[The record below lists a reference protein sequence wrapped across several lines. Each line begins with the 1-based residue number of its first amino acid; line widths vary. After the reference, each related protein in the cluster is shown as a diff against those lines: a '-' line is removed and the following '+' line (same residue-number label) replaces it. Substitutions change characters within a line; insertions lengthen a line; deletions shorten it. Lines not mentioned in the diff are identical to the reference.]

1 MIEGKNKECTP
12 KVSNVSKSEG
22 GVGERRTDDKEKSV
36 SSTKGRLLGGYGNT

>member
-1 MIEGKNKECTP
+1 MIEGKNKECTH